1 MTFQNTV
8 ITADTALLGD
18 VMFVDPMPGDP
29 MPGDPMLDGPTL
41 DDLMQDGR
49 MLDDL
54 MLDDLMLD
62 GPTPG
67 ERDAHT
73 PDRTTPAAEG
83 RNLWVADAARRMPLI
98 LVLEDGQFLSDSLR
112 ELCGF
117 LAVSVERIDST
128 EDLLPFLRR
137 GRPMAVV
144 AAMAAEGQ
152 DGANVLK
159 TVALHDPSLPVLMMT
174 DGNPALAGAVDAVT
188 ELWGLTEVVQAAE
201 FLSPG
206 ALAQFLCRA
215 GLRGNCL
222 ALLPI

>member
-1 MTFQNTV
+1 MMTFQNSL

-18 VMFVDPMPGDP
+18 VMFVDPMIGG
-29 MPGDPMLDGPTL
+29 MMLGGPMLDSPMPCEPMLG
-41 DDLMQDGR
+41 DGDR
-49 MLDDL
+49 CMSGRTALA
-54 MLDDLMLD
+54 
-62 GPTPG
+62 G
-67 ERDAHT
+67 EGHNVRAD
-73 PDRTTPAAEG
+73 
-83 RNLWVADAARRMPLI
+83 DAARRMPLV
-98 LVLEDGQFLSDSLR
+98 LVLEDGQSLSDSLR

-128 EDLLPFLRR
+128 ENLLPFLRS

-159 TVALHDPSLPVLMMT
+159 TVALHDASLPVLMMT
-174 DGNPALAGAVDAVT
+174 DGNPALAGAADAVT

-206 ALAQFLCRA
+206 ALVQFLCRA